1 MSAYSRAAIGSSG
14 KSTSSLVTWALAGLL
29 ERQGLQVQH
38 FFSRA
43 CYCGLQGGLTTTGVA
58 SRHFD
63 TWLMTRDECRARLA
77 EAYRTADIVLV
88 EGRFELSHAE
98 EADVRPP
105 SACDGIESGGNL
117 EVLARRLDLPR
128 LYVLDAAA
136 AADGCFGARPDAVDG
151 ILLDDVRSAHD
162 FARLQVSLEGAWG
175 VPVLGG
181 LMADHDLRRQLGR
194 LPPGAVVPAEMC
206 ISLVDS
212 LERMVDL
219 RQLQAAIARSSV
231 PTAASMPQPIVLG
244 GRAPVIAVAYDEA
257 FCGYFADTLESLE
270 RLGAKVVDFSPLADE
285 GLPEGVDVV
294 LLGCGR
300 PDRHAEAL
308 SANHCFKAS
317 LRDFARHG
325 GRIYAEGGGLAYLG
339 RWITAG
345 DGRAYPMVDLFPLA
359 SHRASPPQ
367 APQAVEFAA
376 EVENWL
382 APKERKFRAYRS
394 RAWVFDALD
403 QVERLC
409 GDSDDL
415 LRSGEAIGGRLQ
427 LHLAAQP
434 ALLARLLSTTAP
446 RQAVQAAEVGAP
458 T

>member
-1 MSAYSRAAIGSSG
+1 MFLVSSHLGSG
-14 KSTSSLVTWALAGLL
+14 GTVGTAGETSSTFFLPRVLLQLA
-29 ERQGLQVQH
+29 R
-38 FFSRA
+38 RA
-43 CYCGLQGGLTTTGVA
+43 DFHRNG
-58 SRHFD
+58 
-63 TWLMTRDECRARLA
+63 
-77 EAYRTADIVLV
+77 LV
-88 EGRFELSHAE
+88 EGRFESTYAD
-98 EADVRPP
+98 EADLRIR
-105 SACDGIESGGNL
+105 SACDGGESGGSL

-128 LYVLDAAA
+128 LYVLDAEA
-136 AADGCFGARPDAVDG
+136 AADGRFGARPDAVDA
-151 ILLDDVRSAHD
+151 ILLDDVRSAD
-162 FARLQVSLEGAWG
+162 QFAHLQISLEGAWG

-181 LMADHDLRRQLGR
+181 LMADADLRRQIGR
-194 LPPGAVVPAEMC
+194 LPPGAVVPAEYCMM
-206 ISLVDS
+206 LVDS
-212 LERMVDL
+212 LQRLIDL
-219 RQLQAAIARSSV
+219 RQLETMISRASLPTVAAPAE
-231 PTAASMPQPIVLG
+231 PIVIE

-285 GLPEGVDVV
+285 GIPDGVDVV

-308 SANHCFKAS
+308 SANHCLKAS

-339 RWITAG
+339 RWLTAG

-367 APQAVEFAA
+367 PPQAIEFAA
-376 EVENWL
+376 GIDNWL
-382 APKERKFRAYRS
+382 APTDRTFRAYRS

-403 QVERLC
+403 HVDRLC
-409 GDSDDL
+409 GDGDDL

-434 ALLARLLSTTAP
+434 ALLARLLETSGARRNVKAGEGRPAQT
-446 RQAVQAAEVGAP
+446 VEVGVP